1 MLQIPWKSEI
11 VALWFHIEKSFWKR
25 DPDEQSMPEKA
36 GPYYDYD
43 VTQRII
49 TGSSGESSRAD
60 VEWVQKIQVF
70 WYIHVPSGY
79 IQFSDTKPYYQ
90 IRSDHIFY
98 ANGDSTG
105 IQC

>member
-1 MLQIPWKSEI
+1 VEI
-11 VALWFHIEKSFWKR
+11 RDCGIVVPHRKSFWKR

-98 ANGDSTG
+98 ANVDSTG